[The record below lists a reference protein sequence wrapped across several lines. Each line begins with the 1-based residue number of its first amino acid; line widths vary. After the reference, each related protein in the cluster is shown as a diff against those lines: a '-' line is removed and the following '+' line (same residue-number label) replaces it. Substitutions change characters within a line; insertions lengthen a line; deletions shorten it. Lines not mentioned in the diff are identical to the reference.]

1 MDKIDVKALAKI
13 NIGLDVTGIRDD
25 GYHEV
30 KMIMQLLRLIQLRDY
45 LLNKLK
51 N

>member
-25 GYHEV
+25 V
-30 KMIMQLLRLIQLRDY
+30 SRLLQAADEMKKKQDTR
-45 LLNKLK
+45 
-51 N
+51 